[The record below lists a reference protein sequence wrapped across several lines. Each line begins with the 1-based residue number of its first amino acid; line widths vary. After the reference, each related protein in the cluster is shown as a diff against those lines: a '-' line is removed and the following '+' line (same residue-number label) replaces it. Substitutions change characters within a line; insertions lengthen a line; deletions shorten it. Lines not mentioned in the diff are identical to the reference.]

1 MTVVYPRQTLQKRW
15 KSIRGCFTREV
26 KRQKEVKSGSAA
38 GSRKSEYQYFKQLQF
53 LQKVVAVRDI
63 SEEPAEDLQLDSQ
76 NNEETADRS
85 QRAKRSKKRHKTTDP
100 EDDPRM
106 KARNNSIEKME
117 QLERAEEDEDRMFLL
132 SLLEQNVEKIAAE
145 LKKVIEKATT
155 KKKVTV
161 RGTKGA
167 GKKNDWWDKECEQSK
182 KEAIPRSENKIREK
196 CRQKKGQMRDRD
208 KKEIKEI
215 RTKKSEEITMQEW
228 EEYFVKLREKGRR
241 K

>member
-1 MTVVYPRQTLQKRW
+1 
-15 KSIRGCFTREV
+15 
-26 KRQKEVKSGSAA
+26 VKSGSAA

-132 SLLEQNVEKIAAE
+132 SLLGPLKSVPREK
-145 LKKVIEKATT
+145 KMTT
-155 KKKVTV
+155 KIKIMTIV
-161 RGTKGA
+161 
-167 GKKNDWWDKECEQSK
+167 N
-182 KEAIPRSENKIREK
+182 EATQVDNY
-196 CRQKKGQMRDRD
+196 
-208 KKEIKEI
+208 
-215 RTKKSEEITMQEW
+215 THKSE
-228 EEYFVKLREKGRR
+228 
-241 K
+241 